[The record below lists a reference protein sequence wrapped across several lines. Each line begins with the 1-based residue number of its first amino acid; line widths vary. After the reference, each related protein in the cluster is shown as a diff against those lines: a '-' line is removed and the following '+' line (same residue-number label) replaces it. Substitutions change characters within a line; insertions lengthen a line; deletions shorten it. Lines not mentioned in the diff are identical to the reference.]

1 MKPIR
6 SIAIVLPVLWFAW
19 VLPLP
24 SAASMPAPPDTARLR
39 AVLRYVAPDRADP
52 VQLLLRR
59 EDDRLVLRDGGA
71 IVASRSLDQV
81 AAVSIGGPDRTD
93 TELTVDY
100 SGGDIAQPID
110 FHPGALGPSTV
121 NALTLAGGSATTMSH
136 RAVGPHD
143 GVIERDGAII
153 RYANLTPL
161 TDTAPSI
168 TVTFSVPATAF
179 VINIVDGPAGTTQIN
194 DGGTA
199 KFESYSFANKQTVV
213 INAAANGSTFT
224 VANPSPAAGLTR
236 LVLAASGG
244 STNAFSI
251 RPYASIPVTVRGN
264 VSINSHNDVLAIDA
278 TGATTPALAVNSNA
292 FGYVGAYTFG
302 NRAPVGFQS
311 ISSYSPSFV
320 PPCSLDVD
328 GNGQVEALNDGLIL
342 LRAMFLLTGP
352 TVTNNALG
360 TGAVRNTWDLI
371 RAYLNGN
378 CGANFS
384 P

>member
-136 RAVGPHD
+136 RAAGPHD

-213 INAAANGSTFT
+213 INAAPTGRRS
-224 VANPSPAAGLTR
+224 PSP
-236 LVLAASGG
+236 
-244 STNAFSI
+244 I
-251 RPYASIPVTVRGN
+251 RHRR
-264 VSINSHNDVLAIDA
+264 
-278 TGATTPALAVNSNA
+278 PA
-292 FGYVGAYTFG
+292 
-302 NRAPVGFQS
+302 
-311 ISSYSPSFV
+311 
-320 PPCSLDVD
+320 
-328 GNGQVEALNDGLIL
+328 
-342 LRAMFLLTGP
+342 
-352 TVTNNALG
+352 
-360 TGAVRNTWDLI
+360 
-371 RAYLNGN
+371 
-378 CGANFS
+378 
-384 P
+384 